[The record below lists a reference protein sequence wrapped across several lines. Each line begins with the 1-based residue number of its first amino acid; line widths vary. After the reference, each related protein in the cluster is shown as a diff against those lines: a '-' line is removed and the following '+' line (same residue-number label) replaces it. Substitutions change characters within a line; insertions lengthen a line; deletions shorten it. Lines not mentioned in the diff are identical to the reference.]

1 MVSKFKRQLQLHE
14 LKTRIASYSAK
25 IDAHQRA
32 ARAKDDLLEASLKQL
47 EKEKLEVDSMKLKLD
62 EAIREKSSVKERLE
76 SLANEKI
83 YSERKFDKLQED
95 LVFVEKEKSILN
107 ESKSRANQELKTIK
121 AENDRLESTNKHLS
135 KENKERINLISQLET
150 VGSSLR
156 EQLIITKEELK
167 IVTQKFDNYKAAAS
181 EPIKAEAGG
190 NSKVEFDL
198 DERLLASKKREDQ
211 LETNIITLEKNQVT
225 LKVS

>member
-1 MVSKFKRQLQLHE
+1 M
-14 LKTRIASYSAK
+14 
-25 IDAHQRA
+25 
-32 ARAKDDLLEASLKQL
+32 
-47 EKEKLEVDSMKLKLD
+47 
-62 EAIREKSSVKERLE
+62 E
-76 SLANEKI
+76 S
-83 YSERKFDKLQED
+83 
-95 LVFVEKEKSILN
+95 
-107 ESKSRANQELKTIK
+107 
-121 AENDRLESTNKHLS
+121 
-135 KENKERINLISQLET
+135 

-181 EPIKAEAGG
+181 EPIKAEAGA
-190 NSKVEFDL
+190 NSKAEFEL